1 MRKIWIVGSV
11 VKDQKYAEIV
21 PIIKKRD
28 LKKCD
33 NWRGNQLARKVVWM
47 YAAEY

>member
-1 MRKIWIVGSV
+1 MRKIWIAGSV
-11 VKDQKYAEIV
+11 VKYAEIV

-33 NWRGNQLARKVVWM
+33 NWRGISLLGKLFGCMLPNIN
-47 YAAEY
+47 Y